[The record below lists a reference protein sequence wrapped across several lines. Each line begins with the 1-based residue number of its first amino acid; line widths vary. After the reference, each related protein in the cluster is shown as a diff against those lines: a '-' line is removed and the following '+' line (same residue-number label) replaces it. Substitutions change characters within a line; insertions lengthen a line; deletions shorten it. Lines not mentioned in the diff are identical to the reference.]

1 VFWSR
6 LRNEPRSVRSF
17 HNGRTLPIIS
27 VSATH
32 EGDCLEDCGYQT
44 DGMGKEKARGGGGGP
59 LFIASQSLS
68 MGDKNKASRREAWH
82 RCKGDTPRGGPIRPY
97 GTD

>member
-1 VFWSR
+1 
-6 LRNEPRSVRSF
+6 VRSF

-44 DGMGKEKARGGGGGP
+44 DGMGREKARGGGESS
-59 LFIASQSLS
+59 FTASDTKSPNLS

-82 RCKGDTPRGGPIRPY
+82 RQGRYAKGGSDSPVWHGLIAY
-97 GTD
+97 